1 MSAPKSAVT
10 KATEKIMTEAQ
21 DLDLRRQEQ
30 IANQVE
36 VINRLMAEN
45 ASLKAEISHLQSS
58 RVGA

>member
-10 KATEKIMTEAQ
+10 KAVAEVAEKAQ